1 MTNIDPSERS
11 SDHLTGQYIRQG
23 SKLTGPVTLLLV
35 HRAATTKAK
44 AETFVLRVAEDGKRS
59 YVSSLWDSSPPGTYA
74 LEYRG
79 IRYAVTLTDADAE
92 IGPVQ
97 GGTVN
102 SNVPLVAENSNT
114 SIGSE
119 LPDPFRR

>member
-44 AETFVLRVAEDGKRS
+44 ADTFVLRVLDDGRRS
-59 YVSSLWDSSPPGTYA
+59 YVSSLWDSSTPGTYA

-79 IRYAVTLTDADAE
+79 IRYTVTLTADLATVE
-92 IGPVQ
+92 PV
-97 GGTVN
+97 T
-102 SNVPLVAENSNT
+102 AT
-114 SIGSE
+114 S
-119 LPDPFRR
+119 

>member
-1 MTNIDPSERS
+1 MQTYAPRSTS
-11 SDHLTGQYIRQG
+11 SDPLTGQYVRQG

-44 AETFVLRVAEDGKRS
+44 AGTFVLQVQDDGRRS

-79 IRYAVTLTDADAE
+79 IRYAVTLTADLATFA
-92 IGPVQ
+92 PSA

>member
-1 MTNIDPSERS
+1 VQTYAPRSTS
-11 SDHLTGQYIRQG
+11 SDPLTGQYVRQG

-44 AETFVLRVAEDGKRS
+44 AGTFVLQVQDDGRRS

-79 IRYAVTLTDADAE
+79 IRYAVTLTADLATFA
-92 IGPVQ
+92 PSA